1 MIKNKEQYCSP
12 TTNILVV
19 RFEGVLM
26 TSDIIE
32 SNGTQRSRVVS
43 GIDSGFDGWEELD

>member
-19 RFEGVLM
+19 RVEGVLM
-26 TSDIIE
+26 TSDVYDPNAVR
-32 SNGTQRSRVVS
+32 SNSSSS
-43 GIDSGFDGWEELD
+43 GYIVYDLDEI

>member
-19 RFEGVLM
+19 RIEGRIL
-26 TSDIIE
+26 
-32 SNGTQRSRVVS
+32 
-43 GIDSGFDGWEELD
+43 DGSPWGDPNQAGKLGDEENDRMYSF

>member
-19 RFEGVLM
+19 RIEGVLM
-26 TSDIIE
+26 TSDPNAVR
-32 SNGTQRSRVVS
+32 SNSASSGYVVY
-43 GIDSGFDGWEELD
+43 DLDEI